1 MNFTVFSR
9 ASAREEASPVASKCR
24 KPMPNWKPWVHSVQP
39 REVYLPATVKT
50 GVPLAESHAAS
61 MARIFWP
68 ASSKTRAVFLVRR
81 CGVSVALIFIK

>member
-1 MNFTVFSR
+1 
-9 ASAREEASPVASKCR
+9 
-24 KPMPNWKPWVHSVQP
+24 MPNWKPWVHSVQP

-50 GVPLAESHAAS
+50 GVPLAESQAAS